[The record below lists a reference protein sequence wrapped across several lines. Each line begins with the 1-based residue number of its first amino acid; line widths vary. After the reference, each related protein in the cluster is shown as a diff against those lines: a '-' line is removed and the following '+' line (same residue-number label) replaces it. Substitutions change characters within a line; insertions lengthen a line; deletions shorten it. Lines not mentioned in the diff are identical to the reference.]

1 MNGCSIISLTYNFDY
16 DQFDK
21 PDLQN
26 RAKNTLGEFLS
37 FVRSSFEAL
46 VENGR
51 VLQDFYNDCLHKC
64 PNGKKVFEEWLLSDD
79 FGASRYLARSAMEI
93 YLWFEKLSPKVQRL
107 VRQNV
112 QNWSVSALRQLTK
125 VSTDLI
131 KELVRDGKKTA
142 AQVKEEGGKRKEE
155 SVREREG
162 GNSNIPPLLQTELA
176 PGMRI
181 VVTGDSNGW
190 NGHRGIIISQSGDA
204 WWVLLDHAVAQG
216 LNTKQL
222 LKSSQIELE
231 GKDNKINSKEI
242 FTAVQVEKKIKEALV
257 QRDKEKADEE
267 QGRFAEIRDAAL
279 RQAAVELQ
287 QAQQVAQ
294 QVMQEKEELVQQLLE
309 RERELENNRSLII
322 RNQQLEQRAAELEK
336 ALENANKNSLGNRF
350 NNQAAKA
357 VNLELEKSITPLAS
371 EVERFNSTLLLKEQ
385 ELAQLKTINEKQQEE
400 IKILCQ
406 SEVSKP
412 DIEAREEKI
421 IATFGEIGEHAGW
434 NGWSRRGYR
443 TTSGIL
449 HTGINALAAF
459 ISDLTQEYNYQL

>member
-1 MNGCSIISLTYNFDY
+1 M
-16 DQFDK
+16 
-21 PDLQN
+21 
-26 RAKNTLGEFLS
+26 
-37 FVRSSFEAL
+37 
-46 VENGR
+46 
-51 VLQDFYNDCLHKC
+51 
-64 PNGKKVFEEWLLSDD
+64 
-79 FGASRYLARSAMEI
+79 
-93 YLWFEKLSPKVQRL
+93 
-107 VRQNV
+107 
-112 QNWSVSALRQLTK
+112 
-125 VSTDLI
+125 
-131 KELVRDGKKTA
+131 
-142 AQVKEEGGKRKEE
+142 
-155 SVREREG
+155 
-162 GNSNIPPLLQTELA
+162 
-176 PGMRI
+176 
-181 VVTGDSNGW
+181 
-190 NGHRGIIISQSGDA
+190 
-204 WWVLLDHAVAQG
+204 LDHAVAQG

-222 LKSSQIELE
+222 LKPSQIELE
-231 GKDNKINSKEI
+231 GKDNKTNSKQI
-242 FTAVQVEKKIKEALV
+242 FTAVQVEKKIKEALL

-279 RQAAVELQ
+279 KEGAAELQ

-336 ALENANKNSLGNRF
+336 ALENANKNSLGNTF
-350 NNQAAKA
+350 NNQAAKV
-357 VNLELEKSITPLAS
+357 VNLELEKTIAPLAS

-385 ELAQLKTINEKQQEE
+385 ELAQLKVINEKQQEE

-412 DIEAREEKI
+412 DIEAREEEI

-459 ISDLTQEYNYQL
+459 LSDLTQKYNYQL